1 MTDNMNVRVW
11 QLMDTRGTSSKFY
24 NIYLAGVHVITQWGR
39 IGSDGQ
45 TKVETFAVQGAA
57 TQQALKIHNEK
68 IRKGYEVVK
77 KDFDLT
83 IPQQVIANI
92 VFSGGSAVTIF
103 RQTQSPRSSHTP
115 NGLPIRPK
123 QPIQEL
129 NGKEVLRL
137 YGHLVTNLRAM
148 NARAGE
154 MDLDVL
160 LDRWGEVDSVWSDL
174 EAARTEAAD
183 LVDKVRAQVTTRVMG

>member
-39 IGSDGQ
+39 IGNDGQ

-68 IRKGYEVVK
+68 IRKGYELVK
-77 KDFDLT
+77 KDLDLT

-92 VFSGGSAVTIF
+92 VLCTLAGGIYGG
-103 RQTQSPRSSHTP
+103 TP
-115 NGLPIRPK
+115 MRFLVRNGDP
-123 QPIQEL
+123 
-129 NGKEVLRL
+129 
-137 YGHLVTNLRAM
+137 
-148 NARAGE
+148 
-154 MDLDVL
+154 
-160 LDRWGEVDSVWSDL
+160 S
-174 EAARTEAAD
+174 
-183 LVDKVRAQVTTRVMG
+183 